1 MSFASV
7 HSSEHP
13 EKASLAGQRV
23 AITVCKVSLTLA
35 LMNDP
40 AVKGKEKAMELLNQD
55 VTAEVDSLDRWFS
68 DSAVMIAGTRKG
80 VPGLPES
87 ETRAEILGKVNA
99 MKMALDGYGARLPA
113 ESNPGER
120 IELVHE
126 LARECEQLLEEFSK
140 RMRKPAK

>member
-1 MSFASV
+1 MSLAVV
-7 HSSEHP
+7 HSAEQP

-23 AITVCKVSLTLA
+23 SITVCKVSLTLA

-40 AVKGKEKAMELLNQD
+40 AVKGKEKPMELLNQD
-55 VTAEVDSLDRWFS
+55 VAAEVDSLSRWFS
-68 DSAVMIAGTRKG
+68 DSTVMIAGTRKS

-87 ETRAEILGKVNA
+87 ETGAEILGKVSE

-120 IELVHE
+120 IQLVHE
-126 LARECEQLLEEFSK
+126 LARECEQILERFSK